1 MREQALAFGQDGLA
15 KLQFILLVV
24 DRDVTNADIAGMV
37 QIMQR
42 LLKDC
47 AGHCVPAAVDGR
59 SGRVQ
64 RSPAVDEVG
73 S

>member
-1 MREQALAFGQDGLA
+1 MRLKFCRGIRVKWPKQALAFRQDGLA
-15 KLQFILLVV
+15 KLQFIFLVV

-42 LLKDC
+42 LLKRLCWPLC
-47 AGHCVPAAVDGR
+47 A
-59 SGRVQ
+59 S
-64 RSPAVDEVG
+64 S